1 MTDFDKGLQ
10 RREVNF
16 VPLTPLD
23 FIDRTAA
30 VYGDRLAVVHG
41 KVRRNWRDTYAR
53 CKRLASALA
62 RRGIIKNDTVA
73 VLLPNI
79 PEMVEAHF
87 GVPMAGAVLNT
98 LNTRLDFAT
107 LLFMLRHG
115 EAKVLIADTDYVS
128 LVESLRA
135 ELPELIIIGVKDHST
150 DTPAVPSAWIDYEK
164 IGRAHV

>member
-53 CKRLASALA
+53 CKRDRKS
-62 RRGIIKNDTVA
+62 
-73 VLLPNI
+73 
-79 PEMVEAHF
+79 
-87 GVPMAGAVLNT
+87 
-98 LNTRLDFAT
+98 TRLNSSHEWISR
-107 LLFMLRHG
+107 M
-115 EAKVLIADTDYVS
+115 
-128 LVESLRA
+128 
-135 ELPELIIIGVKDHST
+135 
-150 DTPAVPSAWIDYEK
+150 PSSA
-164 IGRAHV
+164 

>member
-30 VYGDRLAVVHG
+30 VYGDILAVVHG

-87 GVPMAGAVLNT
+87 GVQ
-98 LNTRLDFAT
+98 
-107 LLFMLRHG
+107 
-115 EAKVLIADTDYVS
+115 
-128 LVESLRA
+128 
-135 ELPELIIIGVKDHST
+135 
-150 DTPAVPSAWIDYEK
+150 